1 MGRHLSSLILVAA
14 CLLASH
20 AAQANQVLNLEL
32 SGGAG
37 VTAYNLETDRVL
49 APPFVQFQAA
59 YLPLRTGPVNMGPAL
74 GLPIGFFRPEDQVSW
89 EAQVGIRLGWQVY
102 GRPNVDFAWAALA
115 AVDLVMTP
123 SEERAGFV
131 WGFEIG
137 GTAAYFL
144 TAGFAI
150 TAGIRYAFFY
160 GIDPVHAFSGQLGVM
175 ISYEA
180 VP

>member
-1 MGRHLSSLILVAA
+1 MGRPLSSMILVVA
-14 CLLASH
+14 CLLAGQS
-20 AAQANQVLNLEL
+20 ARANQVLNLEL

-37 VTAYNLETDRVL
+37 VTAYNTSTETAL
-49 APPFVQFQAA
+49 APPFIQLQAA

-74 GLPIGFFRPEDQVSW
+74 GLPIGFFKPEGQDSW
-89 EAQVGIRLGWQVY
+89 EAQVGIRLGWQVF
-102 GRPNVDFAWAALA
+102 GRPNVDFAWSALA

-123 SEERAGFV
+123 SEQRAGFV
-131 WGFEIG
+131 WGFELG
-137 GTAAYFL
+137 GTASYFL

-160 GIDPVHAFSGQLGVM
+160 GVDPVHAFSGQVGFM
-175 ISYEA
+175 ISYEV